1 MASVYLSQ
9 LVERICPKP
18 IPTND
23 KVKVTELLSQIDV
36 QTTNSNSKVL
46 IIAISSAGAAV
57 LLLTSILVAGLCY
70 AKKR

>member
-1 MASVYLSQ
+1 M
-9 LVERICPKP
+9 CPKP

-46 IIAISSAGAAV
+46 IIASSSAGAALV
-57 LLLTSILVAGLCY
+57 LLTSFLVAGSCY